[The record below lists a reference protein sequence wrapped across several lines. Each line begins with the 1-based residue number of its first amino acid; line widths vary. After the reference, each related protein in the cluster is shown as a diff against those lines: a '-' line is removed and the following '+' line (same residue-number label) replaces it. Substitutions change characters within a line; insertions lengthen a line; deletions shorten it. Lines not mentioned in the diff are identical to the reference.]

1 MKECQQC
8 KRCYPDEVAACPE
21 DGMPTFHSISGEPML
36 EGKYKLERRLGQGGM
51 GVVYC
56 ARHAYLKTQH
66 AVKVILPDLV
76 GNDPQLVTRFRQE
89 ALAAAAIR
97 HHNVIAVTDFGVVQG
112 TMPFLVM
119 EFVEGESLHDL
130 LAREKRLSPE
140 RAVELMSAICSGV
153 GAAHRQ
159 GIVHRDL
166 KPLNIMICRDK
177 HSMAEAVK
185 ILDFGL
191 AKIKSGELL
200 GSFIQAQTTGL
211 MGSPYYMAPEQWAD
225 EEPDAQADIYSL
237 GVMLFQML
245 AGDVP
250 FKGSSIPAIMKKH
263 LSDPPPSLAQY
274 GAQVAPQLELAVRHT
289 LEKDRKKRTASVEQM
304 IEELRGALGY
314 SPTASLHATAAP
326 SSQEQ
331 AAAAGAAGIGQTSLP
346 VSTLHVLTN
355 PPQSQVFVD
364 DVAVGLS
371 QTNGW
376 LLLEGLQSG
385 NHRLRVSK
393 DGFQDWESEIVCDGR
408 PQQVV
413 AELRSA
419 GMSAPAAGGQNSAPL
434 NFNETNLASIP
445 AITPPPHHH
454 QQQQH
459 SLTGM
464 QHTQAAPHHQ
474 TVGGQSAFIP
484 PASVTQA
491 PENQSN
497 KGVFSPLL
505 LAIIGISG
513 LLLLT
518 VVGVGSAFWMGWI
531 GGASSGGGGNVN
543 AAPSPAASPAATAT
557 ATGTTTPAGG
567 ADFKNEMV
575 KITGGKFR
583 MGRNDGADAE
593 KPEHEVEVRDFWMDK
608 TEVTNGE
615 YLNFV
620 NATQHPAPTHWVNG
634 RPVAG
639 QENFPVVYVS
649 VDDVNAFIKWR
660 SQRDQ
665 TDYRLPTEQEW
676 EYAARN
682 GGKNNLYPWGDR
694 WENDRAGVEIAAPRA
709 VGSFPN
715 GQNVWGVQDL
725 IGNVW
730 EWTGSNPKLYP
741 GAQGF
746 VKNPKNVV
754 IRGGSYNSKASG
766 DRAATSTIRLD
777 VEPTR
782 RDGLLGFRLVR
793 SDR

>member
-1 MKECQQC
+1 
-8 KRCYPDEVAACPE
+8 
-21 DGMPTFHSISGEPML
+21 
-36 EGKYKLERRLGQGGM
+36 
-51 GVVYC
+51 
-56 ARHAYLKTQH
+56 
-66 AVKVILPDLV
+66 
-76 GNDPQLVTRFRQE
+76 
-89 ALAAAAIR
+89 
-97 HHNVIAVTDFGVVQG
+97 
-112 TMPFLVM
+112 
-119 EFVEGESLHDL
+119 
-130 LAREKRLSPE
+130 
-140 RAVELMSAICSGV
+140 
-153 GAAHRQ
+153 
-159 GIVHRDL
+159 
-166 KPLNIMICRDK
+166 
-177 HSMAEAVK
+177 
-185 ILDFGL
+185 
-191 AKIKSGELL
+191 
-200 GSFIQAQTTGL
+200 
-211 MGSPYYMAPEQWAD
+211 
-225 EEPDAQADIYSL
+225 
-237 GVMLFQML
+237 
-245 AGDVP
+245 
-250 FKGSSIPAIMKKH
+250 
-263 LSDPPPSLAQY
+263 
-274 GAQVAPQLELAVRHT
+274 
-289 LEKDRKKRTASVEQM
+289 
-304 IEELRGALGY
+304 
-314 SPTASLHATAAP
+314 
-326 SSQEQ
+326 
-331 AAAAGAAGIGQTSLP
+331 
-346 VSTLHVLTN
+346 
-355 PPQSQVFVD
+355 
-364 DVAVGLS
+364 
-371 QTNGW
+371 
-376 LLLEGLQSG
+376 
-385 NHRLRVSK
+385 
-393 DGFQDWESEIVCDGR
+393 
-408 PQQVV
+408 
-413 AELRSA
+413 
-419 GMSAPAAGGQNSAPL
+419 MSAPAAGGQNSAPL

-484 PASVTQA
+484 PGSITQT

-557 ATGTTTPAGG
+557 ATGTTAPAGG

-665 TDYRLPTEQEW
+665 LEYRLPTEQEW